1 MLIELLISMTF
12 LAVAIGA
19 LISIYASGV
28 LSLRHSSI
36 EGNALTLVEK
46 QMEVFKTLP
55 YASLQLN
62 SATIP
67 AGSDPYVS
75 SPPSNLTSG
84 QQAGIS
90 GGQVT
95 GGTYSATQNVTGPDN
110 RSYRVD
116 TYMFT
121 GTPPSGRNVIQVT
134 VSARLITSGTPGA
147 IRAQSTSAFDL
158 ASTRLPPN

>member
-1 MLIELLISMTF
+1 MLIEVLISLTF

-19 LISIYASGV
+19 LISVYASGV
-28 LSLRHSSI
+28 LSIRHASI
-36 EGNALTLVEK
+36 EGNALTVVEK

-55 YASLQLN
+55 YASLKLD

-67 AGSDPYVS
+67 AASDPYVS

-90 GGQVT
+90 GGQIT
-95 GGTYSATQNVTGPDN
+95 GGTYPATQTVAGPDN

-121 GTPPSGRNVIQVT
+121 GTPASGRTVIQVT
-134 VSARLITSGTPGA
+134 ISARLITTGTPGA
-147 IRAQSTSAFDL
+147 IRAQATSAFDL
-158 ASTRLPPN
+158 ASTELPLN